1 MLRELLPIR
10 ALYPYEH
17 RAFIE
22 DLIKLETALP
32 SIIRLWLFLEHLAR
46 WPLRAVNW
54 ELSRLTVAG
63 WHLGSCLKL
72 IEAWLW
78 WSRIVVSVVTDA
90 DWQRDLS
97 CLILKV
103 VAHYE
108 THVRSGSLWR
118 PSVATVSD
126 TCARIAV
133 KWLIKQMS
141 ALLRQ
146 LPYGP
151 ILQGLAKWNGAS
163 SSLIYIISH

>member
-1 MLRELLPIR
+1 MLRELLPIG
-10 ALYPYEH
+10 ALYPNEH

-22 DLIKLETALP
+22 DLVKLEAALP
-32 SIIRLWLFLEHLAR
+32 SIIRLCLFLEHLVR

-72 IEAWLW
+72 IEGRWLRG
-78 WSRIVVSVVTDA
+78 SRIVVGVVS
-90 DWQRDLS
+90 DWQWDLS

-103 VAHYE
+103 VAQ
-108 THVRSGSLWR
+108 THVRSGSFWR

-146 LPYGP
+146 LPYGGP
-151 ILQGLAKWNGAS
+151 ILQGLAKWIGAS